1 MTQKHKSNIS
11 GKNIKL
17 IRKKNKI
24 KQEDLAAKLQLEGL
38 PITTSTISKIESE
51 YRSVTDKELL
61 AFSRAL
67 HVSLDD
73 LVS

>member
-11 GKNIKL
+11 GKNIKS
-17 IRKKNKI
+17 IRQRNKI

-51 YRSVTDKELL
+51 DRSVTDKELL
-61 AFSRAL
+61 AFSRVL
-67 HVSLDD
+67 HVSLEE
-73 LVS
+73 LIS

>member
-24 KQEDLAAKLQLEGL
+24 KQEDLAVKLQLKGF
-38 PITTSTISKIESE
+38 PMTPSTISKIESKD
-51 YRSVTDKELL
+51 RSVTDRELL
-61 AFSRAL
+61 AFSKVL

>member
-17 IRKKNKI
+17 IRKRNKI
-24 KQEDLAAKLQLEGL
+24 KQENLAVKLQLEGL
-38 PITTSTISKIESE
+38 PVTTSTISKIESE
-51 YRSVTDKELL
+51 DRSVTDKELL

>member
-24 KQEDLAAKLQLEGL
+24 KQGDLAAKLQLEGL

-51 YRSVTDKELL
+51 DRSVTDKELL